1 MEPNVASSAMSL
13 SLLARNVYCVCFA
26 DRDSLDILRGELALA
41 RERYFTGGCKTLRV
55 GKREVIRGFEGKLQ
69 GKLSR
74 RGFFWRK
81 SAHNVTG
88 TGNLLLEEAFDQK
101 GGYLLVNRDFRNIIA
116 SRVFFNKALAW
127 LKSEY
132 YEPWD
137 THNARVIFKPVD
149 SDDLVERFDW
159 DAAKKRYRSTMLY
172 PVPYL
177 EGDAGQ
183 SLLNAQFGE
192 PKLLVSTGEGM
203 FCYCPKEEA
212 QRRKEALADLRR
224 GTLVILPAWEV
235 KEGSLAAP
243 GEPEP
248 EGPDITFSSL
258 EEYAHIQE
266 PPVKELPAMEAP
278 EEETIVE
285 VPVPGEKATPA
296 VPEEP
301 APQEEVEVTAP
312 EKAIAESSVPGEEA
326 GPAVS
331 EEPAPQEEV
340 EATAPEEAIVEAP
353 VPGEEATSAVSEE
366 PAPQEELEAPA
377 SEATAGERPLPEAE
391 APSGE
396 APAAQEERAQE
407 PAPQAESAGPAEE
420 PSPWEPQD
428 TEDREILQA
437 AREVAGVQ
445 AQGLSPANGP
455 SYRGELREGLPWGQ
469 GRTEQPNGRTSYEGE
484 FRAGKREGFGA
495 YYYKNGSLCYAGS
508 WKEDKKD
515 GLGVSFRESD
525 HILHIAKWKEG
536 APGEF
541 VSLFDKEG
549 NLRYGGRIEDGK
561 KQGAGVSYNAA
572 DGTVFVGKWQDGQP
586 TGIGSAF
593 DREGNLAYYGAWKD
607 GKRHGHGTEFD
618 SAGAIVFDGEWRD
631 GKYYNGI
638 LYQKKGPGDAAPS
651 GEPSPAG
658 ELPNWDL

>member
-1 MEPNVASSAMSL
+1 MSL

-266 PPVKELPAMEAP
+266 PPVKELPAVAAPGEEAIVEAP
-278 EEETIVE
+278 SPGEET
-285 VPVPGEKATPA
+285 APA

-301 APQEEVEVTAP
+301 APQQEAERPAPEETLMEAPVPGEETAPAVSEEPAPQEKMEATAP
-312 EKAIAESSVPGEEA
+312 EEAIAESSVPGEEA
-326 GPAVS
+326 
-331 EEPAPQEEV
+331 
-340 EATAPEEAIVEAP
+340 
-353 VPGEEATSAVSEE
+353 TSAVSE
-366 PAPQEELEAPA
+366 
-377 SEATAGERPLPEAE
+377 
-391 APSGE
+391 
-396 APAAQEERAQE
+396 E

-428 TEDREILQA
+428 AEDREILQA
-437 AREVAGVQ
+437 AREAAGVQ
-445 AQGLSPANGP
+445 TQGLSPANGP

-638 LYQKKGPGDAAPS
+638 LYQKKGPEDAAPS

>member
-137 THNARVIFKPVD
+137 TQNARVIFKPVD

-278 EEETIVE
+278 EEETIVKA
-285 VPVPGEKATPA
+285 PVPEEETAPA

-301 APQEEVEVTAP
+301 APQEE
-312 EKAIAESSVPGEEA
+312 
-326 GPAVS
+326 
-331 EEPAPQEEV
+331 
-340 EATAPEEAIVEAP
+340 
-353 VPGEEATSAVSEE
+353 
-366 PAPQEELEAPA
+366 LETPA
-377 SEATAGERPLPEAE
+377 SEATAGERPLPEEA

-396 APAAQEERAQE
+396 APAAQEESAQE
-407 PAPQAESAGPAEE
+407 PTPQAEPAGSAEE
-420 PSPWEPQD
+420 ASPWEPQD
-428 TEDREILQA
+428 AEDREILQA
-437 AREVAGVQ
+437 AREAAGVQ
-445 AQGLSPANGP
+445 TQGLSPANGP

-469 GRTEQPNGRTSYEGE
+469 GRTERPNGRTSYEGE

-638 LYQKKGPGDAAPS
+638 LYQKKGPEDAAPS

>member
-212 QRRKEALADLRR
+212 QRRKQALADLRQ

-266 PPVKELPAMEAP
+266 PPVKDLPAVAAP
-278 EEETIVE
+278 EEETIV
-285 VPVPGEKATPA
+285 K
-296 VPEEP
+296 
-301 APQEEVEVTAP
+301 
-312 EKAIAESSVPGEEA
+312 
-326 GPAVS
+326 
-331 EEPAPQEEV
+331 
-340 EATAPEEAIVEAP
+340 AP

-366 PAPQEELEAPA
+366 PAPQEEV
-377 SEATAGERPLPEAE
+377 EATVPEEAAGERPLPEEA

-428 TEDREILQA
+428 AEDREILQA
-437 AREVAGVQ
+437 AREAAGVQ

-638 LYQKKGPGDAAPS
+638 LYQKKGPEDAAPS

>member
-81 SAHNVTG
+81 SVHNVTG

-192 PKLLVSTGEGM
+192 PKLLVSTAEGM

-243 GEPEP
+243 GEPE
-248 EGPDITFSSL
+248 GPDITFSSL

-266 PPVKELPAMEAP
+266 PPVKDLPAMEAP
-278 EEETIVE
+278 EEETIVKA
-285 VPVPGEKATPA
+285 PVPGEEAAPA

-301 APQEEVEVTAP
+301 APQEEVE
-312 EKAIAESSVPGEEA
+312 
-326 GPAVS
+326 
-331 EEPAPQEEV
+331 
-340 EATAPEEAIVEAP
+340 ATVPEEAIVEAP

-366 PAPQEELEAPA
+366 PAPQEEM
-377 SEATAGERPLPEAE
+377 EATAPEEAAGERPLPEEA

-407 PAPQAESAGPAEE
+407 PAPQAGPAEE

-428 TEDREILQA
+428 AEDREILQA
-437 AREVAGVQ
+437 AREAAGVQ
-445 AQGLSPANGP
+445 TQGLSPANGP

-638 LYQKKGPGDAAPS
+638 LYQKKGPEDAAPS

>member
-266 PPVKELPAMEAP
+266 PPVKDLPAVEAP
-278 EEETIVE
+278 GEETIVE
-285 VPVPGEKATPA
+285 APA
-296 VPEEP
+296 
-301 APQEEVEVTAP
+301 
-312 EKAIAESSVPGEEA
+312 PGEEA
-326 GPAVS
+326 A
-331 EEPAPQEEV
+331 
-340 EATAPEEAIVEAP
+340 
-353 VPGEEATSAVSEE
+353 SAVSEE
-366 PAPQEELEAPA
+366 PAPQEELETPA

-391 APSGE
+391 AHSGE
-396 APAAQEERAQE
+396 APSAQEERVQE
-407 PAPQAESAGPAEE
+407 PAPQAGPAEE

-428 TEDREILQA
+428 AEDREILQA
-437 AREVAGVQ
+437 AREAAGVQ
-445 AQGLSPANGP
+445 TQGLSPANGP

-638 LYQKKGPGDAAPS
+638 LYQKKCPEDAAPS

>member
-137 THNARVIFKPVD
+137 TQNARVIFKPVD
-149 SDDLVERFDW
+149 ADDLVERFDW

-235 KEGSLAAP
+235 KEGSLTTP

-278 EEETIVE
+278 EEETIVKA
-285 VPVPGEKATPA
+285 PVPGEETAPA
-296 VPEEP
+296 VP
-301 APQEEVEVTAP
+301 
-312 EKAIAESSVPGEEA
+312 
-326 GPAVS
+326 

-340 EATAPEEAIVEAP
+340 EATAPEEAIAESS
-353 VPGEEATSAVSEE
+353 VPGEEATPAVPEE
-366 PAPQEELEAPA
+366 PAPQEKM
-377 SEATAGERPLPEAE
+377 EATAPEEAAGERPLPEEA

-428 TEDREILQA
+428 AEDREILQA
-437 AREVAGVQ
+437 AREAAGVQ
-445 AQGLSPANGP
+445 TQGLSPANGP

-638 LYQKKGPGDAAPS
+638 LYQKKGPEDAAPS

>member
-137 THNARVIFKPVD
+137 TQNARVIFKPVD
-149 SDDLVERFDW
+149 ADDLVERFDW

-212 QRRKEALADLRR
+212 QRRKEALADLRQ

-266 PPVKELPAMEAP
+266 PPVKDLPAVA
-278 EEETIVE
+278 
-285 VPVPGEKATPA
+285 A
-296 VPEEP
+296 
-301 APQEEVEVTAP
+301 
-312 EKAIAESSVPGEEA
+312 PGEEA
-326 GPAVS
+326 IP

-340 EATAPEEAIVEAP
+340 EATAPEKAIVEAP
-353 VPGEEATSAVSEE
+353 VPGEEAAPAVSEE
-366 PAPQEELEAPA
+366 PAPQEKM
-377 SEATAGERPLPEAE
+377 EATAPEEAAGERPLPEAE

-428 TEDREILQA
+428 AEDREILQA
-437 AREVAGVQ
+437 AREAAGVQ
-445 AQGLSPANGP
+445 TQGLSPANGP

-638 LYQKKGPGDAAPS
+638 LYQKKGPEDAAPS

>member
-266 PPVKELPAMEAP
+266 PPVKDLPAVAAP

-285 VPVPGEKATPA
+285 APVPGEETAPA

-301 APQEEVEVTAP
+301 APQE
-312 EKAIAESSVPGEEA
+312 KM
-326 GPAVS
+326 
-331 EEPAPQEEV
+331 
-340 EATAPEEAIVEAP
+340 EATAPEEA
-353 VPGEEATSAVSEE
+353 
-366 PAPQEELEAPA
+366 
-377 SEATAGERPLPEAE
+377 AGERPLPEEA

-407 PAPQAESAGPAEE
+407 PAPQAGPAEE

-428 TEDREILQA
+428 AEDREILQA
-437 AREVAGVQ
+437 AREAAGVQ
-445 AQGLSPANGP
+445 TQGLSPANGP

-469 GRTEQPNGRTSYEGE
+469 GRTEQPNGHTSYEGE
-484 FRAGKREGFGA
+484 SRAGKREGFGA

-638 LYQKKGPGDAAPS
+638 LYQKKGPEDAAPS

>member
-81 SAHNVTG
+81 SVHNVTG

-137 THNARVIFKPVD
+137 TQNARVIFKPVD
-149 SDDLVERFDW
+149 ADDLVERFDW

-278 EEETIVE
+278 EEETIVKA
-285 VPVPGEKATPA
+285 PVPGEETAPA

-301 APQEEVEVTAP
+301 APQEEM
-312 EKAIAESSVPGEEA
+312 
-326 GPAVS
+326 
-331 EEPAPQEEV
+331 

-353 VPGEEATSAVSEE
+353 VPGEEAAPAVSEE
-366 PAPQEELEAPA
+366 PAPQEEMETPA
-377 SEATAGERPLPEAE
+377 SEATAGERPLPEEA

-407 PAPQAESAGPAEE
+407 PAPQAGPAEE

-428 TEDREILQA
+428 AEDREILQA

-445 AQGLSPANGP
+445 TQGLSPANGP

-638 LYQKKGPGDAAPS
+638 LYQKKGPEDAAPS

>member
-203 FCYCPKEEA
+203 FCYCPKEET

-266 PPVKELPAMEAP
+266 PPVKELPAVAA
-278 EEETIVE
+278 
-285 VPVPGEKATPA
+285 PGEEAI
-296 VPEEP
+296 PEEP
-301 APQEEVEVTAP
+301 ALQE
-312 EKAIAESSVPGEEA
+312 KM
-326 GPAVS
+326 
-331 EEPAPQEEV
+331 

-353 VPGEEATSAVSEE
+353 VPGEEAAPAVSEE
-366 PAPQEELEAPA
+366 PAPQEEMEAPA
-377 SEATAGERPLPEAE
+377 PEEAAGERPLPEE
-391 APSGE
+391 AAPCGE

-407 PAPQAESAGPAEE
+407 PTPQAESAGPAEE

-428 TEDREILQA
+428 AEDREILQA
-437 AREVAGVQ
+437 AREAAGVRT
-445 AQGLSPANGP
+445 QGLSPANGP

-638 LYQKKGPGDAAPS
+638 LYQKKGPEDAAPS

>member
-192 PKLLVSTGEGM
+192 PKLLVSTAEGM

-212 QRRKEALADLRR
+212 QRRKQALADLRR

-266 PPVKELPAMEAP
+266 PPVKDLPAVA
-278 EEETIVE
+278 
-285 VPVPGEKATPA
+285 A
-296 VPEEP
+296 
-301 APQEEVEVTAP
+301 
-312 EKAIAESSVPGEEA
+312 PGEEA
-326 GPAVS
+326 IP

-340 EATAPEEAIVEAP
+340 EATAPEETLMEAP
-353 VPGEEATSAVSEE
+353 VPGEETAPAVSEE
-366 PAPQEELEAPA
+366 PAPQEKM
-377 SEATAGERPLPEAE
+377 EATAPEEAAGERPLPEEA

-396 APAAQEERAQE
+396 APSAQEESAQE

-428 TEDREILQA
+428 AEDREILQA
-437 AREVAGVQ
+437 AREAAGVQ
-445 AQGLSPANGP
+445 TQGLSPTNGP

-638 LYQKKGPGDAAPS
+638 LYQKKGPEDAAPS

>member
-1 MEPNVASSAMSL
+1 MSL

-278 EEETIVE
+278 GEE
-285 VPVPGEKATPA
+285 A

-301 APQEEVEVTAP
+301 APQEEM
-312 EKAIAESSVPGEEA
+312 
-326 GPAVS
+326 
-331 EEPAPQEEV
+331 
-340 EATAPEEAIVEAP
+340 EATAPEKAIVEAP
-353 VPGEEATSAVSEE
+353 VPGEEAAPAVSEE
-366 PAPQEELEAPA
+366 PALQEEV
-377 SEATAGERPLPEAE
+377 EATVPEEAAGERPLPEE
-391 APSGE
+391 AAPTEE

-407 PAPQAESAGPAEE
+407 PTPQAEPAGSAEE

-428 TEDREILQA
+428 AEDREILQA
-437 AREVAGVQ
+437 AREAAGVQ
-445 AQGLSPANGP
+445 TQGLSPANGP

-638 LYQKKGPGDAAPS
+638 LYQKKGPEDAAPS

>member
-203 FCYCPKEEA
+203 FCYCPKEET

-266 PPVKELPAMEAP
+266 PPVKELPAVAA
-278 EEETIVE
+278 
-285 VPVPGEKATPA
+285 PGEEAI
-296 VPEEP
+296 PEEP
-301 APQEEVEVTAP
+301 APQEEMEVT
-312 EKAIAESSVPGEEA
+312 V
-326 GPAVS
+326 
-331 EEPAPQEEV
+331 
-340 EATAPEEAIVEAP
+340 PEEAIVEAP
-353 VPGEEATSAVSEE
+353 VPGEEAAPAVSEE
-366 PAPQEELEAPA
+366 PAPQEEMEAPA
-377 SEATAGERPLPEAE
+377 PEEAAGERPLPEEA

-396 APAAQEERAQE
+396 ASAAQEGRAQE

-428 TEDREILQA
+428 AEDREILQA
-437 AREVAGVQ
+437 AREAAGVQ
-445 AQGLSPANGP
+445 TQGLSPANGP

-638 LYQKKGPGDAAPS
+638 LYQKKGPEDAAPS

>member
-137 THNARVIFKPVD
+137 TQNARVIFKPVD
-149 SDDLVERFDW
+149 ADDLVERFDW

-266 PPVKELPAMEAP
+266 PSVKELPAVTA
-278 EEETIVE
+278 
-285 VPVPGEKATPA
+285 PGEEAI
-296 VPEEP
+296 PEEP
-301 APQEEVEVTAP
+301 APQEEVEAP
-312 EKAIAESSVPGEEA
+312 
-326 GPAVS
+326 
-331 EEPAPQEEV
+331 
-340 EATAPEEAIVEAP
+340 APEEAVVEAP
-353 VPGEEATSAVSEE
+353 APGEEATSAVSEE
-366 PAPQEELEAPA
+366 PAPQEEM
-377 SEATAGERPLPEAE
+377 EATAPEAAAGERPLPEEA

-396 APAAQEERAQE
+396 APSAQE
-407 PAPQAESAGPAEE
+407 PAPQAGPAEE

-428 TEDREILQA
+428 AEDREILQA
-437 AREVAGVQ
+437 AREAAGVQ

-638 LYQKKGPGDAAPS
+638 LYQKKGPEDAAPS

>member
-137 THNARVIFKPVD
+137 TQNARVIFKPVD

-212 QRRKEALADLRR
+212 QRRKEALADLRQ

-243 GEPEP
+243 GEP

-278 EEETIVE
+278 GEE
-285 VPVPGEKATPA
+285 A

-301 APQEEVEVTAP
+301 APQEEMEATAP
-312 EKAIAESSVPGEEA
+312 EKAIVEAPVPGEETA
-326 GPAVS
+326 PAVS
-331 EEPAPQEEV
+331 EEPAPQEKM
-340 EATAPEEAIVEAP
+340 EATAPEEA
-353 VPGEEATSAVSEE
+353 
-366 PAPQEELEAPA
+366 
-377 SEATAGERPLPEAE
+377 AGERPLPEEA

-396 APAAQEERAQE
+396 APSAQEERAQE
-407 PAPQAESAGPAEE
+407 PAPQAGPAEE

-428 TEDREILQA
+428 AEDREILQA
-437 AREVAGVQ
+437 AREAAGVQ
-445 AQGLSPANGP
+445 TQGLSPANGP

-638 LYQKKGPGDAAPS
+638 LYQKKGPEDTAPS

>member
-266 PPVKELPAMEAP
+266 PPVKDLPAAA
-278 EEETIVE
+278 T
-285 VPVPGEKATPA
+285 PGEEA

-301 APQEEVEVTAP
+301 APQEEVEAP
-312 EKAIAESSVPGEEA
+312 TPEEAIAESSA
-326 GPAVS
+326 
-331 EEPAPQEEV
+331 
-340 EATAPEEAIVEAP
+340 
-353 VPGEEATSAVSEE
+353 PGEEATSAVSEE
-366 PAPQEELEAPA
+366 PAPQEEVEAPA
-377 SEATAGERPLPEAE
+377 PEEAAGERPLPKEA

-428 TEDREILQA
+428 AEDQEILQA
-437 AREVAGVQ
+437 AREAAGIQ

-638 LYQKKGPGDAAPS
+638 LYQKKGPEDAAPS

>member
-137 THNARVIFKPVD
+137 TQNARVIFKPVD

-266 PPVKELPAMEAP
+266 PPVKELPAVA
-278 EEETIVE
+278 
-285 VPVPGEKATPA
+285 A
-296 VPEEP
+296 
-301 APQEEVEVTAP
+301 
-312 EKAIAESSVPGEEA
+312 PGEEA
-326 GPAVS
+326 IP

-340 EATAPEEAIVEAP
+340 EATVPEEA
-353 VPGEEATSAVSEE
+353 
-366 PAPQEELEAPA
+366 
-377 SEATAGERPLPEAE
+377 AGERPLPEAE

-407 PAPQAESAGPAEE
+407 PAPQAEPAGPAEE

-428 TEDREILQA
+428 AEDREILQA
-437 AREVAGVQ
+437 AREAAGVQ
-445 AQGLSPANGP
+445 TQGLSPANGP

-638 LYQKKGPGDAAPS
+638 LYQKKGPEDAAPS

>member
-137 THNARVIFKPVD
+137 TQNARVIFKPVD

-212 QRRKEALADLRR
+212 QRRKQALADLRR

-278 EEETIVE
+278 EEETIVKA
-285 VPVPGEKATPA
+285 PVPGEETAPA
-296 VPEEP
+296 VP
-301 APQEEVEVTAP
+301 
-312 EKAIAESSVPGEEA
+312 
-326 GPAVS
+326 

-340 EATAPEEAIVEAP
+340 EATAPEEA
-353 VPGEEATSAVSEE
+353 
-366 PAPQEELEAPA
+366 
-377 SEATAGERPLPEAE
+377 AGERPLPEEA

-420 PSPWEPQD
+420 ASPWEPQD
-428 TEDREILQA
+428 AEDREILQA
-437 AREVAGVQ
+437 AREAAGVQ
-445 AQGLSPANGP
+445 TQGLSPTNGP

-515 GLGVSFRESD
+515 GLGASFRESD

-638 LYQKKGPGDAAPS
+638 LYQKKGPEDAAPS

>member
-278 EEETIVE
+278 GEE
-285 VPVPGEKATPA
+285 A

-301 APQEEVEVTAP
+301 APQEEMEAPAP
-312 EKAIAESSVPGEEA
+312 EEAVVEAPVPGEKA
-326 GPAVS
+326 APAVS
-331 EEPAPQEEV
+331 EEPAPQEKM
-340 EATAPEEAIVEAP
+340 EATAPEEA
-353 VPGEEATSAVSEE
+353 
-366 PAPQEELEAPA
+366 
-377 SEATAGERPLPEAE
+377 AGERPLPEEA

-396 APAAQEERAQE
+396 APSAQEERAQE

-428 TEDREILQA
+428 AEDREILQA
-437 AREVAGVQ
+437 AREAAGVQ
-445 AQGLSPANGP
+445 TQGLSPTNGP

-638 LYQKKGPGDAAPS
+638 LYQKKGPEDAAPS

>member
-278 EEETIVE
+278 GEEAI
-285 VPVPGEKATPA
+285 
-296 VPEEP
+296 PEEP
-301 APQEEVEVTAP
+301 APQEEM
-312 EKAIAESSVPGEEA
+312 
-326 GPAVS
+326 
-331 EEPAPQEEV
+331 

-353 VPGEEATSAVSEE
+353 VPGEETAPAVPEE
-366 PAPQEELEAPA
+366 PALQEEV
-377 SEATAGERPLPEAE
+377 EATAPEEAAGERPLPEEA

-428 TEDREILQA
+428 AEDREILQA
-437 AREVAGVQ
+437 AREAAGVQ
-445 AQGLSPANGP
+445 TQGLSPANGP

-638 LYQKKGPGDAAPS
+638 LYQKKGPEDAAPS

>member
-159 DAAKKRYRSTMLY
+159 DATKKRYRSTMLY

-212 QRRKEALADLRR
+212 QRRKQALADLRR

-266 PPVKELPAMEAP
+266 PPVKDLPAMEAP
-278 EEETIVE
+278 GEEAI
-285 VPVPGEKATPA
+285 
-296 VPEEP
+296 PEEP
-301 APQEEVEVTAP
+301 ALQEEMEAPAP
-312 EKAIAESSVPGEEA
+312 EEAVVEAPVPGEEA
-326 GPAVS
+326 APAVS
-331 EEPAPQEEV
+331 EEPAPQEEM
-340 EATAPEEAIVEAP
+340 EATAPEEA
-353 VPGEEATSAVSEE
+353 
-366 PAPQEELEAPA
+366 
-377 SEATAGERPLPEAE
+377 AGERPLPEEA

-428 TEDREILQA
+428 AEDREILQA
-437 AREVAGVQ
+437 AREAAGIQ
-445 AQGLSPANGP
+445 TQGLSPTNGP

-638 LYQKKGPGDAAPS
+638 LYQKKCPEDAAPS

>member
-137 THNARVIFKPVD
+137 TQNARVIFKPVD

-266 PPVKELPAMEAP
+266 PPVKDLPAMEAP
-278 EEETIVE
+278 EEETIVKA
-285 VPVPGEKATPA
+285 PVPGEEAAPA

-301 APQEEVEVTAP
+301 APQEEVE
-312 EKAIAESSVPGEEA
+312 
-326 GPAVS
+326 
-331 EEPAPQEEV
+331 
-340 EATAPEEAIVEAP
+340 ATVPEEAIAEAP
-353 VPGEEATSAVSEE
+353 VPGEEATSAVPEE
-366 PAPQEELEAPA
+366 PAPQEEM
-377 SEATAGERPLPEAE
+377 EATAPEEAAGERPLPEEA

-428 TEDREILQA
+428 AEDREILQA
-437 AREVAGVQ
+437 AREAAGVQ
-445 AQGLSPANGP
+445 TQGLSPANGP

-638 LYQKKGPGDAAPS
+638 LYQKKGPEDAAPS

>member
-266 PPVKELPAMEAP
+266 PPVKELPAMA
-278 EEETIVE
+278 
-285 VPVPGEKATPA
+285 A
-296 VPEEP
+296 
-301 APQEEVEVTAP
+301 
-312 EKAIAESSVPGEEA
+312 PGEEA
-326 GPAVS
+326 IP
-331 EEPAPQEEV
+331 
-340 EATAPEEAIVEAP
+340 
-353 VPGEEATSAVSEE
+353 EE
-366 PAPQEELEAPA
+366 PAPQEELEATAP
-377 SEATAGERPLPEAE
+377 EATAGERPLPEEA

-428 TEDREILQA
+428 AEDREILQA
-437 AREVAGVQ
+437 AREAAGVRT
-445 AQGLSPANGP
+445 QGLSPANGP

-638 LYQKKGPGDAAPS
+638 LYQKKGPEDAAPS

>member
-285 VPVPGEKATPA
+285 APVPGEETAPA

-301 APQEEVEVTAP
+301 APQEEVE
-312 EKAIAESSVPGEEA
+312 
-326 GPAVS
+326 
-331 EEPAPQEEV
+331 
-340 EATAPEEAIVEAP
+340 ATVPEEA
-353 VPGEEATSAVSEE
+353 
-366 PAPQEELEAPA
+366 
-377 SEATAGERPLPEAE
+377 AGERPLPEEA

-428 TEDREILQA
+428 AEDREILQA
-437 AREVAGVQ
+437 AREAAGVQ
-445 AQGLSPANGP
+445 TQGLSPANGP

-638 LYQKKGPGDAAPS
+638 LYQKKGPEDAAPS

>member
-266 PPVKELPAMEAP
+266 PPVKELPAVAA
-278 EEETIVE
+278 
-285 VPVPGEKATPA
+285 PGEEAI
-296 VPEEP
+296 PEEP

-312 EKAIAESSVPGEEA
+312 EK
-326 GPAVS
+326 
-331 EEPAPQEEV
+331 
-340 EATAPEEAIVEAP
+340 AIVEAP

-366 PAPQEELEAPA
+366 PALQEEV
-377 SEATAGERPLPEAE
+377 EATAPEEAAGERPLPEEA

-428 TEDREILQA
+428 AEDREILQA
-437 AREVAGVQ
+437 AREAAGVQ
-445 AQGLSPANGP
+445 TQGLSPANGP

-572 DGTVFVGKWQDGQP
+572 DGTVFVGKWHDGQP

-638 LYQKKGPGDAAPS
+638 LYQKKGPEDAAPS

>member
-266 PPVKELPAMEAP
+266 PPVKELPAVAA
-278 EEETIVE
+278 
-285 VPVPGEKATPA
+285 PGEEAI
-296 VPEEP
+296 PEEP

-312 EKAIAESSVPGEEA
+312 EKAI
-326 GPAVS
+326 
-331 EEPAPQEEV
+331 
-340 EATAPEEAIVEAP
+340 VEAP
-353 VPGEEATSAVSEE
+353 VPGEEAAPAVSEE
-366 PAPQEELEAPA
+366 PALQEELETPA
-377 SEATAGERPLPEAE
+377 SEATAGERPLPEE
-391 APSGE
+391 AAPTEE

-428 TEDREILQA
+428 AEDREILQA

-445 AQGLSPANGP
+445 TQGLSPANGP

-638 LYQKKGPGDAAPS
+638 LYQKKGPEDAAPS

>member
-266 PPVKELPAMEAP
+266 PPVKELPAVA
-278 EEETIVE
+278 
-285 VPVPGEKATPA
+285 A
-296 VPEEP
+296 
-301 APQEEVEVTAP
+301 
-312 EKAIAESSVPGEEA
+312 PGEET
-326 GPAVS
+326 V
-331 EEPAPQEEV
+331 
-340 EATAPEEAIVEAP
+340 VEAP

-366 PAPQEELEAPA
+366 PAPQEEMEAPA
-377 SEATAGERPLPEAE
+377 PEAAAGERPLPEAE
-391 APSGE
+391 APCGE

-428 TEDREILQA
+428 AEDREILQA
-437 AREVAGVQ
+437 AREAAGVQ
-445 AQGLSPANGP
+445 TQGLSPANGP

-638 LYQKKGPGDAAPS
+638 LYQKKGPEDAAPS

>member
-137 THNARVIFKPVD
+137 TQNARVIFKPVD

-243 GEPEP
+243 GEPE
-248 EGPDITFSSL
+248 GPDITFSSL

-266 PPVKELPAMEAP
+266 PPVKDLPAVAA
-278 EEETIVE
+278 
-285 VPVPGEKATPA
+285 PGEEA
-296 VPEEP
+296 VSEEP
-301 APQEEVEVTAP
+301 APQEEVEATVP
-312 EKAIAESSVPGEEA
+312 EEAIAESSVPGEEA

-331 EEPAPQEEV
+331 EEPAPQEE
-340 EATAPEEAIVEAP
+340 
-353 VPGEEATSAVSEE
+353 
-366 PAPQEELEAPA
+366 LETPA
-377 SEATAGERPLPEAE
+377 SEATAVERPLPEEA

-396 APAAQEERAQE
+396 APSAQEERVQE
-407 PAPQAESAGPAEE
+407 PAPQAESAGPEEE
-420 PSPWEPQD
+420 PSPWEPKD
-428 TEDREILQA
+428 AEDREILQA

-445 AQGLSPANGP
+445 TQGLSPANGP

-638 LYQKKGPGDAAPS
+638 LYQTRARRMPP
-651 GEPSPAG
+651 PAG
-658 ELPNWDL
+658 SPPLRGSCPTGTCNHTGKEERP

>member
-266 PPVKELPAMEAP
+266 PPVKDLPAMEAP
-278 EEETIVE
+278 GEET
-285 VPVPGEKATPA
+285 
-296 VPEEP
+296 
-301 APQEEVEVTAP
+301 
-312 EKAIAESSVPGEEA
+312 
-326 GPAVS
+326 
-331 EEPAPQEEV
+331 
-340 EATAPEEAIVEAP
+340 IVEAP
-353 VPGEEATSAVSEE
+353 VPGEETAPAVSEE
-366 PAPQEELEAPA
+366 PALQEEVETPA
-377 SEATAGERPLPEAE
+377 SEAAAGERPLSEEA

-396 APAAQEERAQE
+396 APAAQEERVQE
-407 PAPQAESAGPAEE
+407 PAPQAGPAEE

-428 TEDREILQA
+428 AEDREILQA
-437 AREVAGVQ
+437 AREAAGIQ
-445 AQGLSPANGP
+445 TQGLSPANGP

-638 LYQKKGPGDAAPS
+638 LYQKKGPEDAAPS

>member
-212 QRRKEALADLRR
+212 QRRKEALADLRQ

-266 PPVKELPAMEAP
+266 PPVKDLPAMEAP
-278 EEETIVE
+278 GEE
-285 VPVPGEKATPA
+285 A

-301 APQEEVEVTAP
+301 APQEEMEVT
-312 EKAIAESSVPGEEA
+312 V
-326 GPAVS
+326 
-331 EEPAPQEEV
+331 
-340 EATAPEEAIVEAP
+340 PEEAIVEAP
-353 VPGEEATSAVSEE
+353 VPGEEAAPAVSEE
-366 PAPQEELEAPA
+366 PAPQEEMEAPA
-377 SEATAGERPLPEAE
+377 PEEAAGERPLPEE
-391 APSGE
+391 AAPCGE

-407 PAPQAESAGPAEE
+407 PTPQAEPAGSAEE

-428 TEDREILQA
+428 AEDREILQA
-437 AREVAGVQ
+437 AREAAGVQ
-445 AQGLSPANGP
+445 TQGLSPANGP

-638 LYQKKGPGDAAPS
+638 LYQKKGPEDAAPS

>member
-243 GEPEP
+243 GEPE
-248 EGPDITFSSL
+248 GPDITFSSL

-266 PPVKELPAMEAP
+266 PPVKDLPAVAAP
-278 EEETIVE
+278 GEETIVE
-285 VPVPGEKATPA
+285 APVPWEETAPA

-301 APQEEVEVTAP
+301 APQEEM
-312 EKAIAESSVPGEEA
+312 
-326 GPAVS
+326 
-331 EEPAPQEEV
+331 
-340 EATAPEEAIVEAP
+340 EATAPEEA
-353 VPGEEATSAVSEE
+353 
-366 PAPQEELEAPA
+366 
-377 SEATAGERPLPEAE
+377 AGERPLPEEA

-428 TEDREILQA
+428 AEDREILQA
-437 AREVAGVQ
+437 AREAAGVQ

-638 LYQKKGPGDAAPS
+638 LYQKKCPEDAAPS

>member
-137 THNARVIFKPVD
+137 TQNARVIFKPVD

-212 QRRKEALADLRR
+212 QRRKQALADLRR

-266 PPVKELPAMEAP
+266 PPVKELPAVAAPGEEAIVEAPSP
-278 EEETIVE
+278 EEET
-285 VPVPGEKATPA
+285 A
-296 VPEEP
+296 
-301 APQEEVEVTAP
+301 
-312 EKAIAESSVPGEEA
+312 
-326 GPAVS
+326 PAVS

-340 EATAPEEAIVEAP
+340 EATAPEEA
-353 VPGEEATSAVSEE
+353 
-366 PAPQEELEAPA
+366 
-377 SEATAGERPLPEAE
+377 AGERPLPEEA

-396 APAAQEERAQE
+396 APSAQEESAQE

-420 PSPWEPQD
+420 ASPWEPQD
-428 TEDREILQA
+428 AEDREILQA
-437 AREVAGVQ
+437 AREAAGVQ
-445 AQGLSPANGP
+445 TQGLSPTNGP

-515 GLGVSFRESD
+515 GLGASFRESD

-638 LYQKKGPGDAAPS
+638 LYQKKGPEDAAPS

>member
-137 THNARVIFKPVD
+137 TQNARVIFKPVD
-149 SDDLVERFDW
+149 ADDLVERFDW

-203 FCYCPKEEA
+203 FCYCPKEET

-266 PPVKELPAMEAP
+266 PPVKELPAVAA
-278 EEETIVE
+278 
-285 VPVPGEKATPA
+285 PGEEAI
-296 VPEEP
+296 PEEP
-301 APQEEVEVTAP
+301 APQEEMEAP
-312 EKAIAESSVPGEEA
+312 
-326 GPAVS
+326 
-331 EEPAPQEEV
+331 
-340 EATAPEEAIVEAP
+340 APEEA
-353 VPGEEATSAVSEE
+353 
-366 PAPQEELEAPA
+366 
-377 SEATAGERPLPEAE
+377 AGERPLPEE
-391 APSGE
+391 AAPCGE

-407 PAPQAESAGPAEE
+407 PAPQAEPAGSAEE

-428 TEDREILQA
+428 AEDREILQA
-437 AREVAGVQ
+437 AREAAGVQ
-445 AQGLSPANGP
+445 TQGLSPANGP

-638 LYQKKGPGDAAPS
+638 LYQKKCPEDAAPS

>member
-266 PPVKELPAMEAP
+266 PPVKDLPAMEAP
-278 EEETIVE
+278 
-285 VPVPGEKATPA
+285 
-296 VPEEP
+296 
-301 APQEEVEVTAP
+301 
-312 EKAIAESSVPGEEA
+312 GEEA
-326 GPAVS
+326 IP

-340 EATAPEEAIVEAP
+340 EATVPEEA
-353 VPGEEATSAVSEE
+353 
-366 PAPQEELEAPA
+366 
-377 SEATAGERPLPEAE
+377 AGERPLPEEA

-396 APAAQEERAQE
+396 APSAQEERVQE
-407 PAPQAESAGPAEE
+407 PAPQAEPAGSAEE

-428 TEDREILQA
+428 AEDREILQA
-437 AREVAGVQ
+437 AREAAGVQ
-445 AQGLSPANGP
+445 TQGLSPANGP

-638 LYQKKGPGDAAPS
+638 LYQKKGPEDAAPS

>member
-192 PKLLVSTGEGM
+192 PKLLVSTAEGM

-266 PPVKELPAMEAP
+266 PPVKDLPAMEAP
-278 EEETIVE
+278 GEEAI
-285 VPVPGEKATPA
+285 
-296 VPEEP
+296 PEEP
-301 APQEEVEVTAP
+301 ALQEEMEAPAP
-312 EKAIAESSVPGEEA
+312 EEAVVEAPVPGEEA
-326 GPAVS
+326 APAVS
-331 EEPAPQEEV
+331 EEPAPQEKM
-340 EATAPEEAIVEAP
+340 EATAPEEA
-353 VPGEEATSAVSEE
+353 
-366 PAPQEELEAPA
+366 
-377 SEATAGERPLPEAE
+377 AGERPLPEEA

-428 TEDREILQA
+428 AEDREILQA
-437 AREVAGVQ
+437 AREAAGIQ
-445 AQGLSPANGP
+445 TQGLSPTNGP

-638 LYQKKGPGDAAPS
+638 LYQKKGPEDAAPS

>member
-266 PPVKELPAMEAP
+266 PPVKELPAVAAP
-278 EEETIVE
+278 GEETIVKA
-285 VPVPGEKATPA
+285 PVPGEETAPA

-301 APQEEVEVTAP
+301 APQEKVEAPAP
-312 EKAIAESSVPGEEA
+312 EKA
-326 GPAVS
+326 
-331 EEPAPQEEV
+331 
-340 EATAPEEAIVEAP
+340 
-353 VPGEEATSAVSEE
+353 
-366 PAPQEELEAPA
+366 
-377 SEATAGERPLPEAE
+377 AGERPLPEE
-391 APSGE
+391 AAHSGE

-407 PAPQAESAGPAEE
+407 PTPQAGPAEE

-428 TEDREILQA
+428 AEDREILQA
-437 AREVAGVQ
+437 AREAAGVQ
-445 AQGLSPANGP
+445 TQGLSPANGP

-469 GRTEQPNGRTSYEGE
+469 GRTEQPNGHTSYEGE

-572 DGTVFVGKWQDGQP
+572 DGTVFVGKWQDGKP

-638 LYQKKGPGDAAPS
+638 LYQKKGPEDAAPS

>member
-137 THNARVIFKPVD
+137 TQNARVIFKPVD
-149 SDDLVERFDW
+149 ADDLVERFDW

-203 FCYCPKEEA
+203 FCYCPKEET

-266 PPVKELPAMEAP
+266 PPVKELPAVAA
-278 EEETIVE
+278 
-285 VPVPGEKATPA
+285 PGEEAI
-296 VPEEP
+296 PEEP
-301 APQEEVEVTAP
+301 APQEEMEVT
-312 EKAIAESSVPGEEA
+312 V
-326 GPAVS
+326 
-331 EEPAPQEEV
+331 
-340 EATAPEEAIVEAP
+340 PEEAIVEAP
-353 VPGEEATSAVSEE
+353 VPGEEAAPAVSEE
-366 PAPQEELEAPA
+366 PAPQEEMEAPA
-377 SEATAGERPLPEAE
+377 PEEAAGERPLPEE
-391 APSGE
+391 AAPCGE

-407 PAPQAESAGPAEE
+407 PTPQAESAGPAEE

-428 TEDREILQA
+428 AEDREILQA
-437 AREVAGVQ
+437 AREAAGVQ
-445 AQGLSPANGP
+445 TQGLSPANGP

-638 LYQKKGPGDAAPS
+638 LYQKKCPEDAAPS